1 MNKVMLVGRLTRS
14 PELRYTSNGSPVASF
29 TLAVNRRRSKD
40 KENQADFIP
49 IVVWGTIGENCSKY
63 LHKGSQAA
71 VFGRIQTRNYEGNDG
86 VKRYV
91 TEVIAEEVQFL
102 DSKKD
107 SNKKKTEDYGVPSDD
122 FYPIEEDDDD
132 LPF

>member
-1 MNKVMLVGRLTRS
+1 MNKIMLVGRLTRS

-86 VKRYV
+86 VKRYI

-107 SNKKKTEDYGVPSDD
+107 SNKKKTEDYGIPSDD
-122 FYPIEEDDDD
+122 FYPIEEEDDD